1 MNTISSTGVG
11 DRSTGDKPPFQH
23 VNDSSTP
30 NLSSLKSAGESY
42 LITSVMGT
50 LITLP
55 SSVGTSIA
63 PPVSAYTEEHISTFK
78 TLLVMQKTASASAH
92 WGQPEVY

>member
-1 MNTISSTGVG
+1 MSLGSTV
-11 DRSTGDKPPFQH
+11 DELPFQH
-23 VNDSSTP
+23 VNDSIVVVHPSLT
-30 NLSSLKSAGESY
+30 SLKSEGESY

-63 PPVSAYTEEHISTFK
+63 PPVRAYTEEHIL
-78 TLLVMQKTASASAH
+78 TLILNF
-92 WGQPEVY
+92 